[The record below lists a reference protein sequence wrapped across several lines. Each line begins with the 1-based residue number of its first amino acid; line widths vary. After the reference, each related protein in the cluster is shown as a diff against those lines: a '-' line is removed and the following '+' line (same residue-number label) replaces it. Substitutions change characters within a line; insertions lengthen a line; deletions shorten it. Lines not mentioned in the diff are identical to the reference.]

1 MDFLKLIQEGRVE
14 DFKSKYSNK
23 FSPEQLKRIV
33 DSVPHKYLMWVGK
46 TFDGINFEENFP
58 KLYNSLNKFTKLST
72 NLPKTDINQY
82 QNLDDL
88 LNAISVYE
96 NRERRDVK
104 KVEGGNVVYDDGK
117 LFVVNPLDYK
127 ASCYYGKGTKWCTAA
142 ETDTQF
148 KKYNEDGKLFYI
160 IDRTKPTSDPLYK
173 VALLRKFDGEKK
185 YFDAK
190 DEYVK
195 SGWIFGTKQ
204 LNDLDK
210 TVDQYLQSEFAEQLK
225 IFNDIELA
233 KKEKE
238 RLRKL
243 EINRILNQRRE
254 EAQERRLDGDWDLSN
269 PDIDE
274 IGLKAQALLEYLVDN
289 GDAQVLTNEQKIEIQ
304 RIKDEIERLNTEY
317 NDSEDVR
324 TDLLTQIEELEDELD
339 DYDSYIDVYNIIP
352 AGGFYDT
359 TEFEVIDS
367 EVDNNRYAVGTDSEM
382 QSSCEEYIENLIDDI
397 GYEGFNAGF
406 AKGYLDEDAIANEAE
421 DIYENDVRDNPEAYF
436 DDSQRML
443 SDAQEERIRILEYT
457 IQKVNKTI
465 DQFESMMDGENDD
478 AIQEKIEELQERLEE
493 YDSEIEEIKDD
504 PEGDFPDELI
514 DDKVSDLVSDVKSDP
529 EWFLSEFG
537 LNWDD
542 YVNKEEFIQGVID
555 ADGYGHTINSY
566 DGSADEIYV
575 NDQLFYVMRID

>member
-96 NRERRDVK
+96 NKERRDVK

-269 PDIDE
+269 PNIDE
-274 IGLKAQALLEYLVDN
+274 IGLKARALLEYLVDN

-352 AGGFYDT
+352 AGAFYDT

>member
-317 NDSEDVR
+317 DNSEDVR

-352 AGGFYDT
+352 AGTFYDT

-406 AKGYLDEDAIANEAE
+406 AKGYLDEYAIANEAE

-443 SDAQEERIRILEYT
+443 SDAQKERIRVLEYT

-465 DQFESMMDGENDD
+465 DQFESMMDGENDES
-478 AIQEKIEELQERLEE
+478 IEEKIEELKERLVE
-493 YDSEIEEIKDD
+493 YEAEIEEIEDD

-542 YVNKEEFIQGVID
+542 YVNKDEFIQGVID

-575 NDQLFYVMRID
+575 NEQLFYVMRID

>member
-317 NDSEDVR
+317 DNSEDVR

-352 AGGFYDT
+352 AGTFYDT

-406 AKGYLDEDAIANEAE
+406 AKGYLDEDAIASEAE

-443 SDAQEERIRILEYT
+443 SDAQKERIRVLEYT

-465 DQFESMMDGENDD
+465 DQFESMMDGENDES
-478 AIQEKIEELQERLEE
+478 IEEKIEELKERLVE
-493 YDSEIEEIKDD
+493 YEAEIEEIEDD

-542 YVNKEEFIQGVID
+542 YVNKDEFIQGVID

-575 NDQLFYVMRID
+575 NEQLFYVMRID

>member
-254 EAQERRLDGDWDLSN
+254 EAEERRLDGDWDLSN

-304 RIKDEIERLNTEY
+304 RIKDEIERLNRVS
-317 NDSEDVR
+317 NKS
-324 TDLLTQIEELEDELD
+324 
-339 DYDSYIDVYNIIP
+339 
-352 AGGFYDT
+352 
-359 TEFEVIDS
+359 
-367 EVDNNRYAVGTDSEM
+367 
-382 QSSCEEYIENLIDDI
+382 
-397 GYEGFNAGF
+397 
-406 AKGYLDEDAIANEAE
+406 
-421 DIYENDVRDNPEAYF
+421 
-436 DDSQRML
+436 L
-443 SDAQEERIRILEYT
+443 S
-457 IQKVNKTI
+457 N
-465 DQFESMMDGENDD
+465 
-478 AIQEKIEELQERLEE
+478 
-493 YDSEIEEIKDD
+493 
-504 PEGDFPDELI
+504 
-514 DDKVSDLVSDVKSDP
+514 
-529 EWFLSEFG
+529 
-537 LNWDD
+537 
-542 YVNKEEFIQGVID
+542 
-555 ADGYGHTINSY
+555 
-566 DGSADEIYV
+566 
-575 NDQLFYVMRID
+575 

>member
-352 AGGFYDT
+352 VGAFYDT

>member
-1 MDFLKLIQEGRVE
+1 MDFLKLIKEGRVDE
-14 DFKSKYSNK
+14 FKSKYSNK
-23 FSPEQLKRIV
+23 FSSEQLKRII
-33 DSVPHKYLMWVGK
+33 DSIPQKFLTWVGK
-46 TFDGINFEENFP
+46 TFEGINFEENFP
-58 KLYNSLNKFTKLST
+58 KLYTALGKFQRIST

-82 QNLDDL
+82 QSLEDL
-88 LNAISVYE
+88 LNTISVYE
-96 NRERRDVK
+96 NRDRRDVK

-195 SGWIFGTKQ
+195 SGWLFGTKQ
-204 LNDLDK
+204 LNELDK
-210 TVDQYLQSEFAEQLK
+210 AVDQYIQTEFAEQLK

-243 EINRILNQRRE
+243 EINRIINQRRE
-254 EAQERRLDGDWDLSN
+254 EAQERRLDGDWELSN

-274 IGLKAQALLEYLVDN
+274 VGLKANALLNYLVDN

-317 NDSEDVR
+317 DNSDDVR
-324 TDLLTQIEELEDELD
+324 TDLLNQIEELEDELD
-339 DYDSYIDVYNIIP
+339 DYDSFIDVYNIIP
-352 AGGFYDT
+352 SDSFYDT

-406 AKGYLDEDAIANEAE
+406 ARGYLDDDAIASEAE

-436 DDSQRML
+436 DDSERML

-457 IQKVNKTI
+457 IQKVNNTI

-478 AIQEKIEELQERLEE
+478 AIQEKIDELQERLEE
-493 YDSEIEEIKDD
+493 YTSEIEEIKDD

-514 DDKVSDLVSDVKSDP
+514 DDKVSDLVSEVKRDP

-555 ADGYGHTINSY
+555 ADGYGHTINGY
-566 DGSADEIYV
+566 DGSADEVYV